1 VSGVGSGA
9 VARRAQAASV
19 SEKVGYQGGDRMK
32 TYVALFRG
40 LNVGGNSILPMKEL
54 VTQLQDIG
62 LCNVRTYIQS
72 GNAVFQSEE
81 EASLLSNKIRA
92 SIKNSRGFEP
102 QVLLL
107 EPEEIEKAVES
118 NPFPEAESEPK
129 FLHAHFL
136 ASTPKNPDLD
146 ALESIKSE
154 RERFVL
160 KDGIFYLHAPDGIGR
175 SKLAANAEKLLG
187 VSATGR
193 NWRTVRK
200 LMEMAKQRG

>member
-1 VSGVGSGA
+1 
-9 VARRAQAASV
+9 
-19 SEKVGYQGGDRMK
+19 MK

-54 VTQLQDIG
+54 VAQLENIG
-62 LCNVRTYIQS
+62 LRNVRTYIQS

-81 EASLLSNKIRA
+81 EEASLLSNKIRA
-92 SIKNSRGFEP
+92 AIRNRRGFEP

-129 FLHAHFL
+129 TLHAYFL
-136 ASTPKNPDLD
+136 ASMPKNPDLD
-146 ALESIKSE
+146 ALEGIKSE

-187 VSATGR
+187 VSATAR

>member
-1 VSGVGSGA
+1 
-9 VARRAQAASV
+9 
-19 SEKVGYQGGDRMK
+19 MK

-40 LNVGGNSILPMKEL
+40 LNVGGNSLLPMKEL
-54 VTQLQDIG
+54 VTQLENIG
-62 LCNVRTYIQS
+62 LRNVRTYIQS

-81 EASLLSNKIRA
+81 EAASLLSTKIRA
-92 SIKNSRGFEP
+92 AIKKSHGFEP

-107 EPEEIEKAVES
+107 EPEKIEKAVES

-129 FLHAHFL
+129 SLHVHIL
-136 ASTPKNPDLD
+136 ASVPKNPDLD

-160 KDGIFYLHAPDGIGR
+160 KDDVFYLHAPDGIGR

-187 VSATGR
+187 VLATSR
-193 NWRTVRK
+193 NWRTIRK